1 MRMPREERDGEKSR
15 RGGRVVTGGMGAGW
29 VGTRSGEKCLSSSC
43 APAAGAS
50 ERRSVHPG
58 PSRARPRVAGPAGPG
73 MLGPPALAVAV
84 GGSRSRTRPAAHSHA
99 DFCNAWRGESQ
110 VAVCAVSRIRNGL
123 VFFFLRGG
131 TASCVSVCRSCLA
144 NRRWAD
150 RGPGRR
156 YKQKWA

>member
-1 MRMPREERDGEKSR
+1 
-15 RGGRVVTGGMGAGW
+15 VTGGMGAGW

-123 VFFFLRGG
+123 VFFFERRNGLV
-131 TASCVSVCRSCLA
+131 CVSVSLVLSEPPVGRSRAWSPVQTEMGLGLLA
-144 NRRWAD
+144 NRRHAFF
-150 RGPGRR
+150 
-156 YKQKWA
+156 